1 MLLLQAQKAVKQCK
15 RQKKGLYGP
24 FGLILTI
31 LTAQNGK
38 TKNKVVQN
46 PTLTCYR
53 FTVLTLKYIFWE

>member
-38 TKNKVVQN
+38 TKK
-46 PTLTCYR
+46 
-53 FTVLTLKYIFWE
+53 